1 MPGKLLP
8 SAILVAAT
16 SFLRAQTAATPDLQQ
31 ILERLDRLEEQN
43 RQLMTEIQAL
53 RRQLAV
59 PSGASAE
66 SPSPP
71 VITATQADLQDQ
83 VQVQAAR
90 TAQLDQE
97 KISTEHKLP
106 LTLTGMLLEN
116 TYWTGKG
123 GGGLA
128 NPTIAAASS
137 GPVNA
142 GATFRQ
148 TVLGVKF
155 NGPEIFGGGKVTGSA
170 YADFFGGPGGL
181 LTQYIRLRV
190 ASINSD
196 WKNTTLTFALDKPI
210 ITPREPDSLAQV
222 GVSPLTS
229 AGNLWLWQ
237 PQVRV
242 ERRFQFGEQ
251 AGLRAQVGVY
261 QTAEGGTGLA
271 SSIYSSTLARARP
284 GYQGRFEF
292 WAAGANSRRVEIAP
306 GFHYSTS
313 QVLGQSATSQIF
325 SVDWLIRPFRRVDLT
340 GQFFTGQNVG
350 VVGGLQQGISVLS
363 YDDIK
368 PVGATGGWAQIKV
381 RLTPRLSVNLYGGQ
395 EDDANHRLTAGQIA
409 KNQIYAGNVMYRFG
423 SNILAAFE
431 GSQTLTTYTNSGTK
445 SFLHYDLALG
455 YLF

>member
-8 SAILVAAT
+8 PAFLVAA
-16 SFLRAQTAATPDLQQ
+16 SFLRAQAPATPDLQQ
-31 ILERLDRLEEQN
+31 ILQRLDRLEEQN
-43 RQLMTEIQAL
+43 RELMTEVRAL
-53 RRQLAV
+53 REQLAAA
-59 PSGASAE
+59 PAASAE
-66 SPSPP
+66 SPAAP
-71 VITATQADLQDQ
+71 QAAQAQPDLADQ
-83 VQVQAAR
+83 VQVQQAR

-97 KISTEHKLP
+97 KIGTEHKLP

-128 NPTIAAASS
+128 NPTIAAANP

-155 NGPEIFGGGKVTGSA
+155 DGPEIFGGGKVTGSA

-190 ASINSD
+190 ASINSA
-196 WKNTTLTFALDKPI
+196 WKSTTLTFALDKPI
-210 ITPREPDSLAQV
+210 IAPREPDSLAQV

-242 ERRFQFGEQ
+242 EQRFNFGDQ
-251 AGLRAQVGVY
+251 AGLRAQAGVY

-271 SSIYSSTLARARP
+271 SSPYSGTLARARP
-284 GYQGRFEF
+284 GYEGRFEL
-292 WAAGANSRRVEIAP
+292 WAGGANSRRIEVAP

-313 QVLGQSATSQIF
+313 QVLGQSVASQIF
-325 SVDWLIRPFRRVDLT
+325 SIDWLIRPFRRVDLT

-350 VVGGLQQGISVLS
+350 VVGGLQQGISVS
-363 YDDIK
+363 AYDYIR
-368 PVGATGGWAQIKV
+368 PVGAKGGWAQIKV

-395 EDDANHRLTAGQIA
+395 EDDANRRLTAGQIG

-431 GSQTLTTYTNSGTK
+431 GSETLTTYLNSGTK
-445 SFLHYDLALG
+445 TFPHYDLALG